1 MYAKLPCL
9 NLYLAQRLRNYAT
22 YYCLVFRVLYL
33 FSIFFAPPCCYK
45 LCIHQLI
52 FILVSMILIFLYIVI
67 IALGQQQHSKHHF
80 GSQLIG
86 AVVRGEKCS
95 KAKNC
100 LPKIFN
106 NKFGYSSP
114 SPIIRVSGNN
124 LEAHLVVYVNF
135 WNNQLNSLDNYCL
148 QF

>member
-1 MYAKLPCL
+1 MCSKLPCL
-9 NLYLAQRLRNYAT
+9 NLYLAHRLRNYAT
-22 YYCLVFRVLYL
+22 YYCLGYYIYL

-67 IALGQQQHSKHHF
+67 IALGQQQQHSKHHF

-86 AVVRGEKCS
+86 AVVRGGKCS

-100 LPKIFN
+100 LPKYIGQ
-106 NKFGYSSP
+106 KTYYAVKLYP
-114 SPIIRVSGNN
+114 T
-124 LEAHLVVYVNF
+124 
-135 WNNQLNSLDNYCL
+135 
-148 QF
+148 